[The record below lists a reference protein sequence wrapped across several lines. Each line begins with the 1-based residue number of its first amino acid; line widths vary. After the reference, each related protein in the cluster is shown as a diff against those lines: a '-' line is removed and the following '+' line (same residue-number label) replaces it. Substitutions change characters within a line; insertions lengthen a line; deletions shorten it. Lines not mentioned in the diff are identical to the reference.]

1 MSKTMTN
8 DRFGYQAPHVSEII
22 FISEGF
28 LCGST
33 QFGETTDLQTSDLG
47 DIWY

>member
-1 MSKTMTN
+1 MSKKSTN
-8 DRFGYQAPHVSEII
+8 ESFGYQTPNVSEII
-22 FISEGF
+22 VAPEGF

-33 QFGETTDLQTSDLG
+33 QLGDTTDLQTSDLG